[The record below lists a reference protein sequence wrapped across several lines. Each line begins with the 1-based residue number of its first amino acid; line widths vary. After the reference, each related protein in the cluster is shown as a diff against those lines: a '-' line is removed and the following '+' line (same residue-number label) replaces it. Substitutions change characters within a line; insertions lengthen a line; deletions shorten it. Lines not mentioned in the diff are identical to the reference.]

1 MKMASPNRISCI
13 IGTAGHVDHG
23 KTTLVKALTGIDTD
37 RLIEEKTRGLT
48 TDIGFAYIDM
58 EGTAPNS
65 SIRAALIDVPGH
77 ERFIKNM
84 LAGVS
89 GIDLVLFVVAADD
102 GVMPQT
108 REHLDIIHLLGIR
121 DGIFVITKCDL
132 ADGDR
137 VGAVRG
143 AVEALARD
151 TILRGS
157 PVVEVSGVTGEGI
170 ERLKALIREYV
181 LKSRRHEAGG
191 FFRLPVD
198 RSFTVK
204 GFGTVVT
211 GTVASGT
218 ARQGDDL
225 RVFPTGAKVKIRGIQ
240 SLYLQAE
247 CVSRGQRAAL
257 NLSGVS
263 YDEIGRGLMLVSPEL
278 FASVEGALSKARSYY
293 DCSFELLGK
302 GGEAQTAPRTRT
314 KKSVPVKVHH
324 FTDEALGVARFP
336 EGAAEGSKTS
346 GRLMLKK
353 PLLMLRG
360 DRFILLDTGANSVIG
375 GGTLRVPYLS
385 KGVAPGRNR
394 VVAAAP
400 DVSDVNSILM
410 GLLLEN
416 GGALDKRAA
425 SLMLNIRM
433 DELPD
438 AIDGGGFGLIGDY
451 IADIKTADSIKGRI
465 IGVVREFHGT
475 NPSEPGIREEELIK
489 RVLPQE
495 RASVKQRPAG
505 FLSALIDQLVAG
517 KTLKREG
524 RTIALSSYRPALSG
538 ADSLV
543 EAAIRALFTAP
554 FAQPSIDDIKKL
566 PFAKGDID
574 RVFNYLLRSA
584 EIVRLKE
591 GSFISKGVL
600 DAARERLAV
609 HMGEKGSIRASEF
622 RDLLGCGRKLAIEIL
637 EHFDGER
644 LTLRQ
649 GDLRV
654 LRR

>member
-1 MKMASPNRISCI
+1 MAAPNRISCI

-23 KTTLVKALTGIDTD
+23 KTTLVKALTGMDTD

-58 EGTAPNS
+58 EGTAPGS

-108 REHLDIIHLLGIR
+108 REHLDIVHLLGIKN
-121 DGIFVITKCDL
+121 GIFVITKCDL
-132 ADGDR
+132 ADGKR
-137 VGAVRG
+137 VAEVRG
-143 AVEALARD
+143 AIEALSRD
-151 TILRGS
+151 TVLRGS

-170 ERLKALIREYV
+170 DRLKSLIRERV
-181 LKSRRHEAGG
+181 LKSRCHTASG

-211 GTVASGT
+211 GTIASGA

-225 RVFPTGAKVKIRGIQ
+225 RVFPTGAKVKVRGIQ
-240 SLYLQAE
+240 SLYLAAE
-247 CVSRGQRAAL
+247 SVSRGQRAAL

-263 YDEIGRGLMLVSPEL
+263 HDEIMRGFMLVSPEL
-278 FASVEGALSKARSYY
+278 FAFVEGALSKTRSYY
-293 DCSFELLGK
+293 DCAFELLGK
-302 GGEAQTAPRTRT
+302 GREAQTAARTRT

-336 EGAAEGSKTS
+336 EGGAEGSKTS
-346 GRLMLKK
+346 GRLILKK

-360 DRFILLDTGANSVIG
+360 DRFILQDIGDNSVIG
-375 GGTLRVPYLS
+375 GGEVRAPYLS
-385 KGVAPGRNR
+385 KSVAPRRAR
-394 VVAAAP
+394 VDVPAP
-400 DVSDVNSILM
+400 DVSDADSILR
-410 GLLLEN
+410 GLLLDS
-416 GGALDKRAA
+416 GGALDKRAV
-425 SLMLNIRM
+425 SLMLNVRM
-433 DELPD
+433 DELLN
-438 AIDGGGFGLIGDY
+438 AIDGGEFALIGDY
-451 IADIKTADSIKGRI
+451 IADIKTAGSIKARLTE
-465 IGVVREFHGT
+465 VVREFHGA

-489 RVLPQE
+489 RALPQE
-495 RASVKQRPAG
+495 RASVKHRPAG
-505 FLSALIDQLVAG
+505 FLSALIDQLAEG
-517 KTLKREG
+517 GTLKREG
-524 RTIALSSYRPALSG
+524 GTIALASYRPALSG
-538 ADSLV
+538 ADSKV

-554 FAQPSIDDIKKL
+554 FVQPSVDEVRKL
-566 PFAKGDID
+566 PFVRGDID
-574 RVFNYLLRSA
+574 RVFNYLQRSG
-584 EIVRLKE
+584 EIVKLKE
-591 GSFISKGVL
+591 GSFISKGAL

>member
-1 MKMASPNRISCI
+1 MDAPNRISRI

-23 KTTLVKALTGIDTD
+23 KTTLVKALTGMDTD
-37 RLIEEKTRGLT
+37 RLMEEKTRGLT
-48 TDIGFAYIDM
+48 TDIGFAYIDI
-58 EGTAPNS
+58 EGAAPGS

-108 REHLDIIHLLGIR
+108 REHLDIVHLLGIR

-132 ADGDR
+132 ADGKR
-137 VGAVRG
+137 VEEVRG
-143 AVEALARD
+143 AVEALAGE

-157 PVVEVSGVTGEGI
+157 PVVEVSGATGEGMDK
-170 ERLKALIREYV
+170 LKGLIREYL
-181 LKSRRHEAGG
+181 LKSRCHTAAG

-204 GFGTVVT
+204 GFGAVVT
-211 GTVASGT
+211 GTVASGA

-225 RVFPTGAKVKIRGIQ
+225 RVFPTGAKARIRGMQ
-240 SLYLQAE
+240 SLYLPAE
-247 CVSRGQRAAL
+247 SVSRGQRAAL

-263 YDEIGRGLMLVSPEL
+263 HDGIMRGFMLVSPEL
-278 FASVEGALSKARSYY
+278 FASVEGSLSKERSYY
-293 DCSFELLGK
+293 DCAFELLGK
-302 GGEAQTAPRTRT
+302 GRDAQGAARTRT

-324 FTDEALGVARFP
+324 FTDEALGVVRFP
-336 EGAAEGSKTS
+336 EGASGGSRTF

-360 DRFILLDTGANSVIG
+360 DRFILLDTGDNSVIG
-375 GGTLRVPYLS
+375 AGAVRAPYLA
-385 KGVAPGRNR
+385 KGVAPRRAR
-394 VVAAAP
+394 VDVPAP
-400 DVSDVNSILM
+400 EVSDADSILRD
-410 GLLLEN
+410 LLLDG

-425 SLMLNIRM
+425 GLMLNMRM
-433 DELPD
+433 DELLN
-438 AIDGGGFGLIGDY
+438 AIDGGEYVLIGDY
-451 IADIKTADSIKGRI
+451 IADIKTAGSIKARLTE
-465 IGVVREFHGT
+465 VVREFHGA

-489 RVLPQE
+489 RAISQE
-495 RASVKQRPAG
+495 RARAGQRDAG
-505 FLSALIDQLVAG
+505 LLGALIDQLVEG
-517 KTLKREG
+517 GTLKREG

-538 ADSLV
+538 ADSKV
-543 EAAIRALFTAP
+543 EAAIRALFAAP
-554 FAQPSIDDIKKL
+554 FAQPSTDDFRKL
-566 PFAKGDID
+566 PFARGDID

-591 GSFISKGVL
+591 GSFISKGAI
-600 DAARERLAV
+600 DAARERLVV
-609 HMGEKGSIRASEF
+609 HMGEKGSIKASEF

-637 EHFDGER
+637 EYFDRER